1 MKEVT
6 LPSGATLK
14 ITPSPF
20 AVARDLFQAVTDEL
34 KAVHI
39 SASTEIDVNLFKDMF
54 CAGLSSKR
62 IEKCLM
68 ECLKKAT
75 YNGLKITEDTFEP
88 VEAREDYVHV
98 MLEVA
103 KENLAPFMK
112 SLFASFGDILKKNI
126 PSQA

>member
-6 LPSGATLK
+6 LPSGAILK
-14 ITPSPF
+14 ISVSPF
-20 AVARDLFQAVTDEL
+20 AVARDLFQAVTEEMKNL
-34 KAVHI
+34 HI

-54 CAGLSSKR
+54 CAGVSSKR
-62 IEKCLM
+62 VEKALV

-75 YNGLKITEDTFEP
+75 YNGLKITEETFEP
-88 VEAREDYVHV
+88 VEAREDYIVV
-98 MLEVA
+98 MFEVA

-112 SLFASFGDILKKNI
+112 SLFASFSDILKKNM